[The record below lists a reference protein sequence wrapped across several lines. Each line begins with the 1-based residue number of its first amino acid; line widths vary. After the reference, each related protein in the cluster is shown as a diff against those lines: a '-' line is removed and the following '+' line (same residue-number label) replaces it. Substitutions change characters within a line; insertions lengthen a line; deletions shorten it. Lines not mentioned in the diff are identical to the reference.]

1 MAALLASSIGPPLSS
16 TAFFPRGAFAFAG
29 AFGAGDFGAVA
40 FEGGVPEAGLADA
53 DFAPVLTASAFAVF
67 VAFASFAE
75 GFVVAFAAG
84 AFAAG
89 AFVVFVVFVVFSF
102 GSSGPADGRFVR
114 VPVLVATLNSSL
126 RQPPWP
132 AL

>member
-1 MAALLASSIGPPLSS
+1 LSS

-40 FEGGVPEAGLADA
+40 FEGGVPEAGLVDA

-75 GFVVAFAAG
+75 GFVV
-84 AFAAG
+84 